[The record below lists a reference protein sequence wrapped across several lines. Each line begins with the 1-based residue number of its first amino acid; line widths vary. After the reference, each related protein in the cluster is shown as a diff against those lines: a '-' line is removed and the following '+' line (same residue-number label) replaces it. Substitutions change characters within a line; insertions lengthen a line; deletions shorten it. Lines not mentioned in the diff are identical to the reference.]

1 VNSGIVSTQREHL
14 AHVTRWAETIRR
26 ELGSI
31 LERESGR
38 VHFRPSSRGVAMVG
52 LLPERPQRGKSGLR
66 NLHRVATDFET
77 LFQAHCVD
85 VAQGRPTPEKSLQA
99 SMTAAAYRHE
109 RRILPLCVDGRDT
122 VFVADELALP
132 QEGGGRIV
140 CDFLALRRGPGG
152 YCRPA
157 VIELKSARQLS
168 RLVEQ
173 VRDYAAC
180 VEQLSDEFA
189 ALYSAVLG
197 EEIVFD
203 GPPECWVVWPEHGAS
218 VDPREDELCQHRVRV
233 VGYRAKDDE
242 YEFRVG
248 RMP

>member
-1 VNSGIVSTQREHL
+1 
-14 AHVTRWAETIRR
+14 
-26 ELGSI
+26 
-31 LERESGR
+31 
-38 VHFRPSSRGVAMVG
+38 MVG

-66 NLHRVATDFET
+66 NLHRVATDFEA

-122 VFVADELALP
+122 LFIADELALP
-132 QEGGGRIV
+132 QEGGGRMV
-140 CDFLALRRGPGG
+140 CDVLALRRGAEG

-173 VRDYAAC
+173 VRDYAGC
-180 VEQLSDEFA
+180 VEKLSDDFA

-197 EEIVFD
+197 EAVVFD
-203 GPPECWVVWPEHGAS
+203 GPPECWIVWPQHGEQT
-218 VDPREDELCQHRVRV
+218 DPREEELSEHGIRV
-233 VGYRAKDDE
+233 VGYQEGGDG
-242 YEFRVG
+242 YSYRVG
-248 RMP
+248 VAP